1 MKSAVLGCLAFTLLV
16 IAAKDSSAN
25 GTEVSR
31 MAMKFYNV
39 EKVAELLGISP
50 ADVNAMRERQE
61 LHGYRDGADWKFKA
75 DDIDR
80 LVEEGGDEDDL
91 GGDDQDVILSEVE
104 LGQSNPSTSGTI
116 IGPPPAEALGSS
128 LSGFENLDL
137 TIAESGLGISGLD
150 LAATSNASGLSE
162 LDLAGEGLDDDD
174 LVLGAS
180 SLSGSGSDLTIGGDS
195 GISLL
200 DPTDSGL
207 SLEEPLDL
215 VGGSQESLVLG
226 EDVLATDEAADSAS
240 ITELAGESDFALTPM
255 DELLDGDEDSSS
267 QVIALEDEGEL
278 GEAVPM
284 LDGDIDQPALV
295 EMPLDEGLA
304 IDEAMPLAPVAA
316 GPAARTQGMVADYG
330 EGAPQ
335 AVAGAALPEAPYSVL
350 NIVGLAFCTIVLMFV
365 GMMMYDLMRNMWSW
379 NQPMDVNS
387 ALMDLILRR

>member
-1 MKSAVLGCLAFTLLV
+1 
-16 IAAKDSSAN
+16 
-25 GTEVSR
+25 

-39 EKVAELLGISP
+39 EKVAELLGITP
-50 ADVNAMRERQE
+50 AEVNAMRERQE
-61 LHGYRDGADWKFKA
+61 LHGYRDGSDWKFKA
-75 DDIDR
+75 EEID
-80 LVEEGGDEDDL
+80 LLASEKAPGAPEDESGGDES
-91 GGDDQDVILSEVE
+91 GGDEEDVILSEVE
-104 LGQSNPSTSGTI
+104 LGESDPSTSGTV

-137 TIAESGLGISGLD
+137 TMADSGLGLSGLD
-150 LAATSNASGLSE
+150 LANMSNPSGLSE

-180 SLSGSGSDLTIGGDS
+180 SVSGSGSDLTIGGDS

-226 EDVLATDEAADSAS
+226 EDVLSTDEAADSQS

-255 DELLDGDEDSSS
+255 DELLEGDEDSSS
-267 QVIALEDEGEL
+267 QVIALEGEGDSGELAPMLEGE
-278 GEAVPM
+278 
-284 LDGDIDQPALV
+284 IDQPAMG

-304 IDEAMPLAPVAA
+304 VAEAAPLAVTPS
-316 GPAARTQGMVADYG
+316 ARTNGLAMDYG
-330 EGAPQ
+330 EAQQGA
-335 AVAGAALPEAPYSVL
+335 AGAVLPEAPYSVL

-379 NQPMDVNS
+379 NQPMNVNS
-387 ALMDLILRR
+387 ALMDLLLRR

>member
-1 MKSAVLGCLAFTLLV
+1 MKSAVLGCLVVTLSV
-16 IAAKDSSAN
+16 IAARDSSAN

-226 EDVLATDEAADSAS
+226 EDVLSVDEPADSAS

-267 QVIALEDEGEL
+267 QVIALEGEGDSGEVAPMMLEGE
-278 GEAVPM
+278 
-284 LDGDIDQPALV
+284 IDQAMPV
-295 EMPLDEGLA
+295 EMALDDGIAEALPLT
-304 IDEAMPLAPVAA
+304 PVAA
-316 GPAARTQGMVADYG
+316 GSAARPEGIVTDYG
-330 EGAPQ
+330 EAAQQ
-335 AVAGAALPEAPYSVL
+335 AAAVGAALPEAPYSVL

>member
-1 MKSAVLGCLAFTLLV
+1 
-16 IAAKDSSAN
+16 
-25 GTEVSR
+25 

-75 DDIDR
+75 EEIDR
-80 LVEEGGDEDDL
+80 LVAERGDVDDDL
-91 GGDDQDVILSEVE
+91 GGDDHDVILSEVE

-116 IGPPPAEALGSS
+116 IGPPPVEALGSS

-150 LAATSNASGLSE
+150 LASTSNASGLSE

-180 SLSGSGSDLTIGGDS
+180 SMSNTGSDLTIGGDS

-226 EDVLATDEAADSAS
+226 EDVLSVDEAADSAS

-267 QVIALEDEGEL
+267 QVIALEDEGGL

-284 LDGDIDQPALV
+284 LDGDVDQPSLV

-304 IDEAMPLAPVAA
+304 IDDAMPLTPVA
-316 GPAARTQGMVADYG
+316 GPAARQGGMVADYG
-330 EGAPQ
+330 DAVPQ
-335 AVAGAALPEAPYSVL
+335 AAAGAVLPEAPYSVL

-387 ALMDLILRR
+387 TLMDLILRR